1 MPKSKRDRVV
11 ALTVVKKKDRA
22 WKESLVRSIRDC
34 ISAYPSVFVFRCE
47 NMRND
52 AFKGLREDLSETS
65 RFFVGGNKLMRAA
78 FGKSEEEEVEKGA
91 AAFARH
97 IKVDASSSSSS
108 SSGGFGGG
116 HKNEERR
123 QKETKK
129 EQRKRGGEA
138 NTNNNNNATT
148 TTTTTTTGIV
158 FTHLNKEDVM
168 RAMKEKETKDFA
180 RVGQI
185 ATETIVCPEGQV
197 KNAYDVPMSHTL
209 EATLRKHG
217 LPTKLNKG
225 VVECVKEK
233 TICKRGAKLSAD
245 QCALLRQFGFKLA
258 TFKLRL
264 AAGWEKATGET
275 EVFKIEDDEDE
286 ILDYGT
292 DNEEEEDRF
301 ANDGLPKSMMLP
313 EGML

>member
-11 ALTVVKKKDRA
+11 ALTAVKKKDRQ
-22 WKESLVRSIRDC
+22 WKESLVQSIRDC
-34 ISAYPSVFVFRCE
+34 ISEYPSVFVFRCE
-47 NMRND
+47 NMRNET
-52 AFKGLREDLSETS
+52 FKGLREDLAGNS

-97 IKVDASSSSSS
+97 IVNDDE
-108 SSGGFGGG
+108 GGGGG
-116 HKNEERR
+116 HKEHQR

-129 EQRKRGGEA
+129 EQKRGTNEA
-138 NTNNNNNATT
+138 NA
-148 TTTTTTTGIV
+148 TTTTGIV
-158 FTHLNKEDVM
+158 FTNLSKEDVM

-185 ATETIVCPEGQV
+185 ATETIVCMEGPV
-197 KNAYDVPMSHTL
+197 KNTYDVPMSHTL
-209 EATLRKHG
+209 EAMLRKHG

-225 VVECVKEK
+225 VVECVEEK

-275 EVFKIEDDEDE
+275 EVFKIEDEDE

>member
-11 ALTVVKKKDRA
+11 ALTKVKKKDRL
-22 WKESLVRSIRDC
+22 WKESLVQSIRDC
-34 ISAYPSVFVFRCE
+34 IAQYPSVFVFRCE
-47 NMRND
+47 NMRNET
-52 AFKGLREDLSETS
+52 FKGLREDLSGNS

-97 IKVDASSSSSS
+97 MIKVDDDDDA
-108 SSGGFGGG
+108 FLGGG
-116 HKNEERR
+116 DGGHEERDHQTKT

-129 EQRKRGGEA
+129 EQRNNFNRGGTKA
-138 NTNNNNNATT
+138 NTKNA
-148 TTTTTTTGIV
+148 TTTTTGIV
-158 FTHLNKEDVM
+158 FTHLSKEDVM

-185 ATETIVCPEGQV
+185 ATETIVCPEGPV
-197 KNAYDVPMSHTL
+197 KNTYDVPMSHTL

>member
-1 MPKSKRDRVV
+1 
-11 ALTVVKKKDRA
+11 
-22 WKESLVRSIRDC
+22 
-34 ISAYPSVFVFRCE
+34 
-47 NMRND
+47 
-52 AFKGLREDLSETS
+52 
-65 RFFVGGNKLMRAA
+65 MRAA

-97 IKVDASSSSSS
+97 IKVDASSSS
-108 SSGGFGGG
+108 GGFGGG
-116 HKNEERR
+116 HNEERR

-138 NTNNNNNATT
+138 NTNNNAT

-185 ATETIVCPEGQV
+185 ATETIVCPEGPV

>member
-97 IKVDASSSSSS
+97 IKVDASSSSS
-108 SSGGFGGG
+108 GDFGGG
-116 HKNEERR
+116 LYEERR

-138 NTNNNNNATT
+138 NTNNNAT

-185 ATETIVCPEGQV
+185 ATETIVCPEGPV

-233 TICKRGAKLSAD
+233 AICKRGAKLSAD

>member
-97 IKVDASSSSSS
+97 IKVDASSS
-108 SSGGFGGG
+108 GGFGGG
-116 HKNEERR
+116 HEERR

-138 NTNNNNNATT
+138 NTNNAT

-185 ATETIVCPEGQV
+185 ATETIVCPEGPV

>member
-22 WKESLVRSIRDC
+22 WKESLVQSIRDC

-78 FGKSEEEEVEKGA
+78 FGKNDEEEVEKGA
-91 AAFARH
+91 ASFARH

-108 SSGGFGGG
+108 GGFGGG
-116 HKNEERR
+116 HDEERR

-129 EQRKRGGEA
+129 EQRNNFNRGGTKA
-138 NTNNNNNATT
+138 NTKNATM
-148 TTTTTTTGIV
+148 TTTGIV
-158 FTHLNKEDVM
+158 FTHLSKEDVM

-185 ATETIVCPEGQV
+185 ATETIVCPEGPV
-197 KNAYDVPMSHTL
+197 KNTYDVPMSHTL

>member
-97 IKVDASSSSSS
+97 IIVDASS

-116 HKNEERR
+116 QDEERR

-138 NTNNNNNATT
+138 NTNNNA

-185 ATETIVCPEGQV
+185 ATETIVCPEGPV

>member
-22 WKESLVRSIRDC
+22 WKESLVQSIRDC

-97 IKVDASSSSSS
+97 IKVDASSS
-108 SSGGFGGG
+108 GGFGGG
-116 HKNEERR
+116 QDEERR

-138 NTNNNNNATT
+138 NTNNNAT

-185 ATETIVCPEGQV
+185 ATETIVCPEGPV

-275 EVFKIEDDEDE
+275 EVFKIEDEDE

>member
-97 IKVDASSSSSS
+97 IKVDASSSSS
-108 SSGGFGGG
+108 GDFGGG
-116 HKNEERR
+116 LYEERR

-129 EQRKRGGEA
+129 EQRKQGGEA
-138 NTNNNNNATT
+138 NTNNNNA

-185 ATETIVCPEGQV
+185 ATETIVCPEGPV

>member
-22 WKESLVRSIRDC
+22 WKESLVQSIRDC
-34 ISAYPSVFVFRCE
+34 ISEYPSVFVFRCE

-78 FGKSEEEEVEKGA
+78 FGKNDEEEVEKGA

-97 IKVDASSSSSS
+97 IKVDASSSS
-108 SSGGFGGG
+108 GGFGGG
-116 HKNEERR
+116 LYEERR

-138 NTNNNNNATT
+138 NTNNNNAT

-185 ATETIVCPEGQV
+185 ATETIVCPEGPV

>member
-91 AAFARH
+91 AAFVRH
-97 IKVDASSSSSS
+97 IKVDASSS
-108 SSGGFGGG
+108 GGFGGG
-116 HKNEERR
+116 HEERR

-138 NTNNNNNATT
+138 NTNNNA

-185 ATETIVCPEGQV
+185 ATETIVCPEGPV

>member
-34 ISAYPSVFVFRCE
+34 ISEYPSVFVFRCE

-78 FGKSEEEEVEKGA
+78 FGKSDEEEVEKGA

-97 IKVDASSSSSS
+97 IKVDASSS
-108 SSGGFGGG
+108 GGFGGG
-116 HKNEERR
+116 HEERR

-138 NTNNNNNATT
+138 NTNNAT

-185 ATETIVCPEGQV
+185 ATETIVCPEGPV

>member
-108 SSGGFGGG
+108 SGGFGGG

-129 EQRKRGGEA
+129 EQRKRGGKRIP
-138 NTNNNNNATT
+138 TT
-148 TTTTTTTGIV
+148 TTTTT
-158 FTHLNKEDVM
+158 
-168 RAMKEKETKDFA
+168 R
-180 RVGQI
+180 R
-185 ATETIVCPEGQV
+185 
-197 KNAYDVPMSHTL
+197 
-209 EATLRKHG
+209 R
-217 LPTKLNKG
+217 
-225 VVECVKEK
+225 
-233 TICKRGAKLSAD
+233 R
-245 QCALLRQFGFKLA
+245 RRRR
-258 TFKLRL
+258 RL
-264 AAGWEKATGET
+264 GSCLH
-275 EVFKIEDDEDE
+275 I
-286 ILDYGT
+286 
-292 DNEEEEDRF
+292 
-301 ANDGLPKSMMLP
+301 
-313 EGML
+313 

>member
-78 FGKSEEEEVEKGA
+78 FGKSDEEEVEKGA

-97 IKVDASSSSSS
+97 IKVDASSS
-108 SSGGFGGG
+108 GGFGGG
-116 HKNEERR
+116 HEERR

-138 NTNNNNNATT
+138 NTNNAT

-185 ATETIVCPEGQV
+185 ATETIVCPEGPV

>member
-22 WKESLVRSIRDC
+22 WKESLVQSIRDC
-34 ISAYPSVFVFRCE
+34 ISEYPSVFVFRCE

-78 FGKSEEEEVEKGA
+78 FGKNDEEEVEKGA

-97 IKVDASSSSSS
+97 IKVDASSSS
-108 SSGGFGGG
+108 GGFGGG
-116 HKNEERR
+116 LYEERR

-138 NTNNNNNATT
+138 NTNNNNATT
-148 TTTTTTTGIV
+148 TTTTTTGGIV

-185 ATETIVCPEGQV
+185 ATETIVCPEGPV

>member
-97 IKVDASSSSSS
+97 IKVDASSS
-108 SSGGFGGG
+108 GGFGGG
-116 HKNEERR
+116 HEERR

-138 NTNNNNNATT
+138 NTNNATT
-148 TTTTTTTGIV
+148 TTTMTTTGIV

-185 ATETIVCPEGQV
+185 ATETIVCPEGPV